1 MAITK
6 TQVRARLKSAKNA
19 AERLEADVKWLVSNR
34 AWETLGY
41 ANFSEM
47 WEKENGFKT
56 PSEAKVIAVMVMWE
70 EGGNSSKAPSLP
82 NGLTQHEIG
91 DAIGFGVYDYSDRP
105 GGTKMAPAVGA
116 IVRQVEAGVPFE
128 KVGFSRAAARKNID
142 EVKRARSQPRR
153 MGKLPNE
160 LVNAG
165 WSVYKYQADGVKEI
179 ARKAG
184 VPDSV
189 VVRSA
194 LDMYLNRNQKDVG

>member
-6 TQVRARLKSAKNA
+6 IQVRARLKSAKNA

-47 WEKENGFKT
+47 WEKENGF
-56 PSEAKVIAVMVMWE
+56 PSHIFVKVLAVSVMVD
-70 EGGNSSKAPSLP
+70 EGMNTAKTKQRRLA
-82 NGLTQHEIG
+82 NGHFKI
-91 DAIGFGVYDYSDRP
+91 DISNAIGFQ
-105 GGTKMAPAVGA
+105 TAPHGAVNHSCA
-116 IVRQVEAGVPFE
+116 VI
-128 KVGFSRAAARKNID
+128 ID
-142 EVKRARSQPRR
+142 QLLSGIPAEEITSNPQAWREVTSSQAMEQARSQPRR

-160 LVNAG
+160 LINAG
-165 WSVYKYQADGVKEI
+165 WSVYKYQADAVKEI

>member
-19 AERLEADVKWLVSNR
+19 AERLQDDVKWLVSNR

-47 WEKENGFKT
+47 WEKENGFGV
-56 PSEAKVIAVMVMWE
+56 PPFVKVLVVCDLAD
-70 EGGNSSKAPSLP
+70 EGMNTDKSNVNV
-82 NGLTQHEIG
+82 NGHTSRSIQELS
-91 DAIGFGVYDYSDRP
+91 GVYGDYSRGYNSEISRVIQQYTSGIPKENIRP
-105 GGTKMAPAVGA
+105 GSRYHK
-116 IVRQVEAGVPFE
+116 QVIQA
-128 KVGFSRAAARKNID
+128 KTHRRRA
-142 EVKRARSQPRR
+142 QPRR

-160 LVNAG
+160 LINAG
-165 WSVYKYQADGVKEI
+165 WSVYKYQADAVKEI